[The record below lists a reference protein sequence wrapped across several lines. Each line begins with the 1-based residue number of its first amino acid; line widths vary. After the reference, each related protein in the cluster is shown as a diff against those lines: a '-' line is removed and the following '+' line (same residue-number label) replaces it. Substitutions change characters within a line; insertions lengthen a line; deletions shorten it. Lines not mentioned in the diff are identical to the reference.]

1 MSNKTKIALC
11 LSGEPRS
18 TMASFSYI
26 YETFLRD
33 NPIYSTDVYLHSLK
47 GFRALDLY
55 EPKKA
60 YIEFIDINSKHKL
73 IANSLKSFLTTH
85 YPSPSPFSLHSASLI
100 NQIIMF
106 DSIKKSIDIV
116 EGSYDIIIRARYDML
131 FSTKFFIE
139 PIINDILNNKYDIF
153 IPQEKHFIYE
163 PQDEFC
169 DQLAIGNSSSMIIYS
184 NIISNIFNI
193 MNETKFINS
202 QKWLKYWLDNNNIR
216 VYQSFLD
223 WALIRQCHNIT
234 NKSDTN
240 IFLDE

>member
-1 MSNKTKIALC
+1 MENKIKIALC

-18 TMASFSYI
+18 TMASFPYM

-33 NPIYSTDVYLHSLK
+33 NAIYFTDVYLHSLK

-55 EPKKA
+55 KPKKS
-60 YIEFIDINSKHKL
+60 YIELTDINSNYRL
-73 IANSLKSFLTTH
+73 IGNSLSSFLNTN
-85 YPSPSPFSLHSASLI
+85 YPSPSPFSVHSSSLI

-106 DSIKKSIDIV
+106 DSIKKSIDII
-116 EGSYDIIIRARYDML
+116 EGSYDIVIRARYDML

-153 IPQEKHFIYE
+153 IPHENHFIYE

-169 DQLAIGNSSSMIIYS
+169 DQFAIGNPNSMAIYS
-184 NIISNIFNI
+184 NIINNIFNI
-193 MNETKFINS
+193 MNKTKFINS
-202 QKWLKYWLDNNNIR
+202 QKWLKYWLDNNNIK
-216 VYQSFLD
+216 VHQSFLE

-234 NKSDTN
+234 NKSDINT
-240 IFLDE
+240 FLDE